1 MGPKTSSTSKS
12 KHIISI
18 TEDDDG
24 EDEVDERLR
33 GPSQTRGM
41 YHKNYPEFFDLK
53 FITDKTRATLGNP
66 TDVDEEGLLVDIDV
80 QPVHNT
86 ASTYGDC
93 YCCLCCVRATLQSSF
108 HCFQSLVDLCLTPQ
122 ALGLFV
128 ECWGVVVV

>member
-24 EDEVDERLR
+24 EDEVDEGLR

-53 FITDKTRATLGNP
+53 FITDKTHATLGNP
-66 TDVDEEGLLVDIDV
+66 MDVDEEGLLVDIDV

-86 ASTYGDC
+86 ASTYGDKRC
-93 YCCLCCVRATLQSSF
+93 DINKFFNLAYSKTINRIVKKYCLGKVCWYVLLLSG
-108 HCFQSLVDLCLTPQ
+108 PQ
-122 ALGLFV
+122 IYV
-128 ECWGVVVV
+128 C